1 MITFIMTTNNTN
13 LSPGTNVIMG
23 LFMNSKDLFV
33 NPIVERA
40 DIKLATTDRPGVYLW
55 YSKLSG
61 KYYVGSSVDLYK
73 RLSRYYQP
81 GYLAYPNHA
90 DLPIVRAITKYG
102 LENFI
107 LVILDYTEK
116 SNIHISE
123 QYYIDT
129 LYPIYNI
136 RQVAGFR
143 SGKLIKKNSLTEE
156 HKLKLSLKRGIN
168 HHNYGIKRPPE
179 VINLM
184 RDNHPKT
191 KKLYQYL
198 SDKVTLVAEY
208 NSIREMQ
215 KKTGITKE
223 YVSRCIK
230 LDQLVHGKYYFSFTR
245 LY

>member
-1 MITFIMTTNNTN
+1 MTINNKN
-13 LSPGTNVIMG
+13 LSPDTNVIMD

-33 NPIVERA
+33 NPIVERV
-40 DIKLATTDRPGVYLW
+40 DIKLMTNNRSGVYLW
-55 YSKLSG
+55 YNKLSG
-61 KYYVGSSVDLYK
+61 KYYVGSSINLYK

-81 GYLAYPNHA
+81 AYLAYSNHA

-102 LENFI
+102 LDNFI
-107 LVILDYTEK
+107 LIILDYTDK

-123 QYYIDT
+123 QYYIDI

-156 HKLKLSLKRGIN
+156 HKLKLSLKRGVN
-168 HHNYGIKRPPE
+168 HHNYGVKRTPE

-198 SDKVTLVAEY
+198 EDKVTLVAEY

-215 KKTGITKE
+215 RKTGITKE
-223 YVSRCIK
+223 YVSKCIK
-230 LDQLVHGKYYFSFTR
+230 LNKLVHGKYYFSFTR
-245 LY
+245 LS

>member
-1 MITFIMTTNNTN
+1 MTFIMTINNTN
-13 LSPGTNVIMG
+13 LSPETNVIMD

-40 DIKLATTDRPGVYLW
+40 DIKLATTNRSGVYLW

-90 DLPIVRAITKYG
+90 DLPIVRAEGGRRPPGARGALRAPLAITKYG

-107 LVILDYTEK
+107 LVILDYTKK

-156 HKLKLSLKRGIN
+156 LRGPPQ
-168 HHNYGIKRPPE
+168 RPPE
-179 VINLM
+179 
-184 RDNHPKT
+184 
-191 KKLYQYL
+191 
-198 SDKVTLVAEY
+198 
-208 NSIREMQ
+208 
-215 KKTGITKE
+215 
-223 YVSRCIK
+223 
-230 LDQLVHGKYYFSFTR
+230 
-245 LY
+245 

>member
-1 MITFIMTTNNTN
+1 MDLFINSKPAGVG
-13 LSPGTNVIMG
+13 LHPGGYSPPGA
-23 LFMNSKDLFV
+23 KDLFV
-33 NPIVERA
+33 NPIIERA
-40 DIKLATTDRPGVYLW
+40 DVKLATLNKPGVYLW
-55 YSKLSG
+55 YCKVSG
-61 KYYVGSSVDLYK
+61 KYYVGSSINLYK

-81 GYLAYPNHA
+81 GYRAYPNNV

-107 LVILDYTEK
+107 LVILDYTEE

-129 LYPIYNI
+129 LEPLYNI

-143 SGKLIKKNSLTEE
+143 SGKPIKKDSLTEE

-168 HHNYGIKRPPE
+168 HHHYGIKRPPE

-198 SDKVTLVAEY
+198 PDKVTLVAEY
-208 NSIREMQ
+208 NSMREMQ
-215 KKTGITKE
+215 RKTGITKE

-230 LDQLVHGKYYFSFTR
+230 LNKLVHGKYYFSFTPVN
-245 LY
+245 

>member
-1 MITFIMTTNNTN
+1 MMTFIMTTNNTN
-13 LSPGTNVIMG
+13 LSSDTNVIMD
-23 LFMNSKDLFV
+23 LFVNSKDLFV
-33 NPIVERA
+33 HPIAERA
-40 DIKLATTDRPGVYLW
+40 EIKLATTDRPGVYLW
-55 YSKLSG
+55 YSKFSG

-81 GYLAYPNHA
+81 GYLAYPNHT

-107 LVILDYTEK
+107 LVILDYTKK

-123 QYYIDT
+123 QYYIDI
-129 LYPIYNI
+129 LHPIYNI

-143 SGKLIKKNSLTEE
+143 SGKQIKKNSLTEE
-156 HKLKLSLKRGIN
+156 HKLKLSLKRGVN

-198 SDKVTLVAEY
+198 EDKVTLVAEY
-208 NSIREMQ
+208 KSMREMQ
-215 KKTGITKE
+215 RITGITKE

-230 LDQLVHGKYYFSFTR
+230 SNKLVHDKYYFSFTR
-245 LY
+245 LS

>member
-1 MITFIMTTNNTN
+1 MMAFIMTTNTN
-13 LSPGTNVIMG
+13 LSPETNVIMD

-33 NPIVERA
+33 NPIVERV
-40 DIKLATTDRPGVYLW
+40 DIKLATTNRSGVYLW

-81 GYLAYPNHA
+81 GYLAYPTHV

-107 LVILDYTEK
+107 LVILDYTKK

-123 QYYIDT
+123 QYYLDN

-156 HKLKLSLKRGIN
+156 HKFKLSLKRGVN
-168 HHNYGIKRPPE
+168 HHSYGIKRPPE

-198 SDKVTLVAEY
+198 SDKVTLMAEY

-230 LDQLVHGKYYFSFTR
+230 FNQLVHGKYYFSFTR
-245 LY
+245 L